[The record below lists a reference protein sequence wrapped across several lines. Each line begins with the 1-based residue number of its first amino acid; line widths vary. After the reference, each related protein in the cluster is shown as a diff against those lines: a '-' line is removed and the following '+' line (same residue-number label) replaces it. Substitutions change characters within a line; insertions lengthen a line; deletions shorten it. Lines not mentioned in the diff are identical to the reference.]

1 MRGECKAH
9 SLNAGR
15 GIGATQFPSFRE
27 YRRVLTKGKER
38 IHMNFIRKPSIDLY
52 PGIRV
57 DKDTVLEFKN
67 EYVDQTVKDLVLH
80 SVTKV
85 KGDNYESTYDTTVK
99 LQEGD
104 ILVYEAEGRG
114 YIKPVEEFV
123 TIEEAIEDL
132 TNIKDLG

>member
-1 MRGECKAH
+1 
-9 SLNAGR
+9 
-15 GIGATQFPSFRE
+15 
-27 YRRVLTKGKER
+27 
-38 IHMNFIRKPSIDLY
+38 MNFIRKPSIDLY

-114 YIKPVEEFV
+114 YIKPVEDFV
-123 TIEEAIEDL
+123 TIEEAIADL